1 MKKRNLVSYLAI
13 LMAIGFIIAVVGI
26 IIDGQVMQ
34 ESYETTAAQ
43 SYNYRMAFLAMAAFA
58 FLVCLVAIIC
68 MNGLRQ
74 LRSSEVEILNEHY
87 TNLLKRYY
95 DAINDMELL
104 QKDIESIRKK
114 KREQIESLQQQLRLC
129 SVNPSDN
136 HECNVE
142 RLVLDSRLVSHF
154 HSLASK
160 ASRVSD
166 AEWNALMQL
175 LEIHFPVFTQRISS
189 PQLTESERRV
199 CMLIRLRFVPT
210 EMAALMDVSVQQI
223 TNIRSRINSKLF
235 RRKGAQGVDVL
246 LNSIR

>member
-26 IIDGQVMQ
+26 IIDGQVIQ

-114 KREQIESLQQQLRLC
+114 K
-129 SVNPSDN
+129 
-136 HECNVE
+136 
-142 RLVLDSRLVSHF
+142 
-154 HSLASK
+154 
-160 ASRVSD
+160 
-166 AEWNALMQL
+166 
-175 LEIHFPVFTQRISS
+175 
-189 PQLTESERRV
+189 
-199 CMLIRLRFVPT
+199 
-210 EMAALMDVSVQQI
+210 
-223 TNIRSRINSKLF
+223 
-235 RRKGAQGVDVL
+235 
-246 LNSIR
+246 

>member
-1 MKKRNLVSYLAI
+1 MSFMLGSDNFTKLRIRRV
-13 LMAIGFIIAVVGI
+13 
-26 IIDGQVMQ
+26 
-34 ESYETTAAQ
+34 
-43 SYNYRMAFLAMAAFA
+43 
-58 FLVCLVAIIC
+58 FLVISALW
-68 MNGLRQ
+68 GD
-74 LRSSEVEILNEHY
+74 Y
-87 TNLLKRYY
+87 
-95 DAINDMELL
+95 
-104 QKDIESIRKK
+104 SIRKK

-136 HECNVE
+136 HECNIE
-142 RLVLDSRLVSHF
+142 RLVLDSQLVSHF

-246 LNSIR
+246 LNSIRWTSVMIVKLLISCCCVVRYVSVVRIWMY

>member
-1 MKKRNLVSYLAI
+1 
-13 LMAIGFIIAVVGI
+13 
-26 IIDGQVMQ
+26 
-34 ESYETTAAQ
+34 
-43 SYNYRMAFLAMAAFA
+43 
-58 FLVCLVAIIC
+58 

-136 HECNVE
+136 PECNIE
-142 RLVLDSRLVSHF
+142 RLVLDSQLVSHF